1 MFKGF
6 KIGNKA
12 YDVLKIKDF
21 RNFLFARFFM
31 TFGIQM
37 QSVIVGWQVYE
48 YTKDPFSLGLIGL
61 AEAIPFISI
70 ALFGGHI
77 ADIISRKKIIM
88 ISTTCYLVCA
98 MMLFVFGLNT
108 GFFYPLFGV
117 LPVYLII
124 FVTGIS
130 RGFFFPAQTAFMAQ
144 LVPRELYANSSTW
157 SSLLWHIA
165 AVSGPATGGLVYGF
179 FGMNMAYSIVV
190 GCVFVALFFF
200 LRTTSKPLVKK
211 LKAESL
217 FESLSIGIK
226 FVFKNQIILGALAL
240 DMFAVL
246 FGGAVA
252 MLPVFADQIFHT
264 GPQGLGFLRAAPFFG
279 SVIMSLYLAYNPP
292 INNSGK
298 KLFFAV
304 SGFGVCIILFAI
316 TTNFYLA
323 MFLLLLS
330 GMFDNI
336 SVVIRSTII
345 QLFTPDE
352 MRGRVASVNSIF
364 IGSSNEIGSFE
375 SGLAARIMGLVPS
388 VIFGGA
394 MTLVTVGSAFKLAPR
409 LRRMNL
415 KDEFSKKC

>member
-6 KIGNKA
+6 KSGNKA

-61 AEAIPFISI
+61 AEAVPFISI

-108 GFFYPLFGV
+108 GYFYPLFGV

-179 FGMNMAYSIVV
+179 LGMNMAYSIVV
-190 GCVFVALFFF
+190 GCVMVALFFF
-200 LRTTSKPLVKK
+200 FRTASKPIVKK

-252 MLPVFADQIFHT
+252 MLPVFADQVFHT

-304 SGFGVCIILFAI
+304 SGFGICIILFAI

-323 MFLLLLS
+323 MLLLLLS

-415 KDEFSKKC
+415 KDEFSKKS